1 MSDIQDT
8 SFLSQVYK
16 LLKVLFVS
24 RDEDCFLVQVK
35 RLDLRKG
42 DSKASACVLR
52 ILRKTRVS

>member
-24 RDEDCFLVQVK
+24 RDKDCFLVQVK

-42 DSKASACVLR
+42 DKQAF
-52 ILRKTRVS
+52 

>member
-8 SFLSQVYK
+8 SFLSRVYK

-35 RLDLRKG
+35 RLVHSYERQRLR
-42 DSKASACVLR
+42 LR
-52 ILRKTRVS
+52 VRLRQIATCL